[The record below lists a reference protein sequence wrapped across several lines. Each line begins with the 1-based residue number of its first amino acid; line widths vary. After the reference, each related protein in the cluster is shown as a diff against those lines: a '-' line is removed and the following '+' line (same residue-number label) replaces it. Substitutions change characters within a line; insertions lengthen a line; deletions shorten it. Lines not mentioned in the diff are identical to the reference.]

1 MDFPRFDPLHQCIAF
16 GPLVVYL
23 LILGTINLGRRPLVT
38 TGARDTAALGIAI
51 SGFIAA
57 GPMELFLLEDWAI
70 AFGGWIWA
78 LMMTLYLLMLLL
90 TVLLMR
96 PRLVIYNAAVE
107 QIRPVLADVVAR
119 LDDQARWA
127 GESLVMPN
135 LGVQMHVET
144 LAAMK
149 NVQLVST
156 GPQQSIAGWRRL
168 EDELARELKQVK
180 GSPNPYGISLVTFAL
195 LLGAMVLYWMYRDP
209 AGVQQ
214 ALSEMLRGKG

>member
-57 GPMELFLLEDWAI
+57 GPMELFLPEMTAALL
-70 AFGGWIWA
+70 GGWIWA
-78 LMMTLYLLMLLL
+78 LLMTFYLLCLLL
-90 TVLLMR
+90 VVLMIR
-96 PRLVIYNAAVE
+96 PRLVIYNATVE
-107 QIRPVLADVVAR
+107 QIRPMLADVVAR

-135 LGVQMHVET
+135 LGVQLHVDA
-144 LAAMK
+144 LAILK

-156 GPQQSIAGWRRL
+156 GPMQNIAGWRRL
-168 EDELARELKQVK
+168 EDELARELRQAK
-180 GSPNPYGISLVTFAL
+180 GSPNPYGISLITFAL
-195 LLGAMVLYWMYRDP
+195 LLGGMVLYWMYRDP
-209 AGVQQ
+209 GGVQQ
-214 ALSEMLRGKG
+214 ALSEMLRR

>member
-1 MDFPRFDPLHQCIAF
+1 QCIAF

-38 TGARDTAALGIAI
+38 NGARDTAALGIAI
-51 SGFIAA
+51 SGFVAA
-57 GPMELFLLEDWAI
+57 GPMELFLPETTAALL
-70 AFGGWIWA
+70 GGWIWA
-78 LMMTLYLLMLLL
+78 LLMTFYLLCLLL
-90 TVLLMR
+90 VVLMMR
-96 PRLVIYNAAVE
+96 PRLVIYNATVE

-119 LDDQARWA
+119 LDEQARWA

-135 LGVQMHVET
+135 LGVQLHVDA
-144 LAAMK
+144 LAVLK

-156 GPQQSIAGWRRL
+156 GPMQNIGGWRRL
-168 EDELARELKQVK
+168 EDELARELLQAK
-180 GSPNPYGISLVTFAL
+180 GSPNPYGISLITVAL

-214 ALSEMLRGKG
+214 ALSEMLRK

>member
-51 SGFIAA
+51 SGFVAA
-57 GPMELFLLEDWAI
+57 GPMELFLPEMTAALL
-70 AFGGWIWA
+70 GGWIWA
-78 LMMTLYLLMLLL
+78 LLMTFYLLCLLL
-90 TVLLMR
+90 VVLLMR
-96 PRLVIYNAAVE
+96 PRLVIYNATVE

-119 LDDQARWA
+119 LDEQARWA

-135 LGVQMHVET
+135 LGVQLHVDA
-144 LAAMK
+144 LAVLK

-156 GPQQSIAGWRRL
+156 GPMQNIAGWRRL

-180 GSPNPYGISLVTFAL
+180 GLPNPYGISLITVAL
-195 LLGAMVLYWMYRDP
+195 LLGALVLYWIYRDP

-214 ALSEMLRGKG
+214 ALSEMLRR